1 VTGSD
6 ADTFERC
13 MGVGGI
19 AVFPA
24 DTVYGLACD
33 VQNRVAVERLY
44 RLKGRR
50 MDKPS
55 AVMFFDLELALA
67 ALAELGPGTVGALER
82 LLPGALTVLLP
93 NPEARFALACG
104 ADPGTLGLRVPIVPA
119 LAGVNWPVLQSSANR
134 AGGPD
139 ARRLDEVPASI
150 RRAVDLVLDGGE
162 LPGTPSTVLDL
173 RDYERDKS
181 WTIVRHGVV
190 GETEVAAALE
200 WQFHFDPAGYPGMIR
215 DDIPAYDHLQD
226 ELAQASGTAAGRI
239 LELGT
244 GTGETALRLLTR
256 HPGAE
261 LVGIDESDAMLAV
274 ARTRLPGDRVQL
286 RVSRLQN
293 ALPDGP
299 FDLVA
304 SALCVH
310 HLHGPEKRDLFMR
323 IRGALAPGGRFVL
336 ADVVLPADPK
346 DAVTSLTA
354 GFDHP
359 SSLEDQLRWLTE
371 AGFQVRVTWQQ
382 ADLAVLVAALP
393 GPPVA

>member
-1 VTGSD
+1 M
-6 ADTFERC
+6 R
-13 MGVGGI
+13 VGGI

-33 VQNRVAVERLY
+33 VQDRVAVERLY
-44 RLKGRR
+44 RLKARR

-67 ALAELGPGTVGALER
+67 ALAELGPRTIGALER
-82 LLPGALTVLLP
+82 LLPGPLTLLLP

-119 LAGVNWPVLQSSANR
+119 LAGAKWPVLQSSANR

-139 ARRLDEVPASI
+139 PRGLDEVPASI
-150 RRAVDLVLDGGE
+150 RRAADLVLDGGV
-162 LPGTPSTVLDL
+162 LPGTPSTVVDL
-173 RDYERDKS
+173 RNYERDNS
-181 WTIVRHGVV
+181 WSIVRPGIA

-200 WQFHFDPAGYPGMIR
+200 RQFHFDPGTYPGMIR
-215 DDIPAYDHLQD
+215 EDIPAYDRFQD
-226 ELAQASGTAAGRI
+226 ELARASGTDAGRI

-244 GTGETALRLLTR
+244 GTGETALRLLAR
-256 HPGAE
+256 HPVAE
-261 LVGIDESDAMLAV
+261 LVGIDENDAMLVV
-274 ARTRLPGDRVQL
+274 ARTRLPGDRTEL

-293 ALPDGP
+293 VLPDGP

-310 HLHGPEKRDLFMR
+310 HLRGPEKRDLFTR

-336 ADVVLPADPK
+336 ADVVLPADPR

-359 SSLEDQLRWLTE
+359 SSLDDQLQWLIE
-371 AGFQVRVTWQQ
+371 AGFQARVTWQQ
-382 ADLAVLVAALP
+382 ADLAVLLAAVP
-393 GPPVA
+393 GPPVAC